1 MLYKLLERP
10 IAVTMVTIVL
20 LILGWVSIK
29 LLPVSLTPD
38 VDAPYITVQVEA
50 SGLSPRQLNETVLTP
65 LRQQLVQVSQLT
77 DIRSEARE
85 GSGTIYLSFEQGVDL
100 DYIFIEVNE
109 KIDRC
114 TSSLPRDIE
123 RPKVIKASATDIPA
137 FYVDMTLHDEPQQTD
152 GLDALHPV
160 SDQFAELSRFA
171 SQVITKRIEQLTE
184 VAMVDVSGGITSEL
198 LIIPDEQRLRQAGL
212 TIDDVEKALRSID
225 ISLGSLTIRDGEYQY
240 NVKFRTVAGGKRDVE
255 EMFLT
260 VEGRLFRLKELAEV
274 VEHPRK
280 RQGMVLSNGKDAI
293 TLAVVKQADARM
305 SDLKQSM
312 NDLLQQFRR
321 DYPNIDFTVTRDQ
334 TELLDYSID
343 NLLDN
348 ILVGVVLACVV
359 ILLFMRDLRSPLLV
373 ILTIPVTLIVTLLV
387 FYITGISINIISLSG
402 LILGTGMM
410 VDNSI
415 IVVDNITARW
425 QRGELLRDAVVR
437 GTREVV
443 TPMLSSILTTCAVFV
458 PLIFINGMAG
468 AMFYDQAMAVTITLF
483 VSYGV
488 AIILLPVYYGV
499 LYRKL
504 PQFRPTPWLERFSFE
519 RVERQYDAMLKWL
532 FRHRAVMWS
541 IYVIAAVGLVGLFFI
556 VRQERL
562 PEMTYRDMLVR
573 IDWNERISAEENA
586 RRTDRMVASLG
597 NAIEQSTVMAGVQQF
612 MLGHTDEMGVAEA
625 TIYLKCH
632 DSDDVQP
639 TQERIAT
646 YIAQNCPE
654 ARVTFGVSGNIFDMI
669 FADKAAPLTARL
681 RSTTGRAA
689 TPEELQR
696 LIERIRHALPEQ
708 QIPSVAVQE
717 DVMYVAQPEQMALY
731 EVSYSTLL
739 TVLRNALNENTL
751 FTINSGNESLPVV
764 VGSNIEDLDDLLEQT
779 FIHTAEAEIPVGVF
793 MKQTRSLDLRSIVA
807 GEEGDYYP
815 LDLSPS
821 AREVPHVMEAI
832 RACVTEERG
841 FEVSFSGSYF
851 TNREMVRQLVGVLT
865 IALLLLYF
873 ILAAQFES
881 LIQPLIIL
889 SEIVIDLF
897 GAIIILWALGQ
908 TLNLMSMIGLIVVCG
923 IVINDSI
930 LKIDTINTLR
940 RRGMRLHHAIMEA
953 GRRRLKPIVMTSL
966 TTILA
971 VVPFLARG
979 DMGSDLQYPMS
990 LVIIGGM
997 IVGTVI
1003 SVLFIPV
1010 AYYEIYKSQR

>member
-1 MLYKLLERP
+1 MLYRLLDRP

-20 LILGWVSIK
+20 LILGWVSTN
-29 LLPVSLTPD
+29 LLPASLTPD
-38 VDAPYITVQVEA
+38 IDAPYITVQVEA
-50 SGLSPRQLNETVLTP
+50 QGLSARQLNETALTP
-65 LRQQLVQVSQLT
+65 LRQQLMQVSQLT

-85 GSGTIYLSFEQGVDL
+85 GSGTIQLSFEQGADI

-123 RPKVIKASATDIPA
+123 RPKVIKASVTDIPA
-137 FYVDMTLHDEPQQTD
+137 FYVDMTLRKEPQTD
-152 GLDALHPV
+152 GLDELHPV
-160 SDQFAELSRFA
+160 SDQFIELSRFA
-171 SQVITKRIEQLTE
+171 SQVITKRIEQLSE
-184 VAMVDVSGGITSEL
+184 VAMVDVSGGVSSEL
-198 LIIPDEQRLRQAGL
+198 LVIPDEERLRQVGI
-212 TIDDVEKALRSID
+212 TIGDVENALRSMD

-240 NVKFRTVAGGKRDVE
+240 NVKFRTVAGGKSDVE
-255 EMFLT
+255 EMFLK
-260 VEGRLFRLKELAEV
+260 VKGRLFRLKELADV
-274 VEHPRK
+274 IEHPRK

-305 SDLKQSM
+305 SDLKRSM
-312 NDLLQQFRR
+312 NSLMGQFRY
-321 DYPNIDFTVTRDQ
+321 DYPNIEFTVTRDQ

-343 NLLDN
+343 NLIDN
-348 ILVGVVLACVV
+348 IIVGIILACVV

-373 ILTIPVTLIVTLLV
+373 ILTIPVTLIITLLV

-443 TPMLSSILTTCAVFV
+443 TPMLSSILTTCAVFI

-499 LYRKL
+499 LYRRL
-504 PQFRPTPWLERFSFE
+504 PHFKPNAWLERFSFD
-519 RVERQYDAMLKWL
+519 RVESRYDSILKWF
-532 FRHRAVMWS
+532 FRHRAVMWAT
-541 IYVIAAVGLVGLFFI
+541 YAVAAAGLVTLFFV

-586 RRTDRMVASLG
+586 RRTDAMIAELG
-597 NAIEQSTVMAGVQQF
+597 TAVEQSTVMAGVQQF
-612 MLGHTDEMGVAEA
+612 ILGHTDEMGVAEA
-625 TIYLKCH
+625 TVYLKCY
-632 DSDDVQP
+632 DSDDVQSV
-639 TQERIAT
+639 QDRLST
-646 YIAQNCPE
+646 YIMQYAPE
-654 ARVTFGVSGNIFDMI
+654 AHVSFGVSGNIFDMI
-669 FADKAAPLTARL
+669 FADKEAMLTARL
-681 RSTTGRAA
+681 RSTSGRAA
-689 TPEELQR
+689 TSEQLQGV
-696 LIERIRHALPEQ
+696 IESISRALPEMH
-708 QIPSVAVQE
+708 IPPIAVQE
-717 DVMYVAQPEQMALY
+717 DIMYVAQPERMALY
-731 EVSYSTLL
+731 GVSYSMLFTA
-739 TVLRNALNENTL
+739 LRNALNENTL

-764 VGSNIEDLDDLLEQT
+764 VGSNIDDLNDLLEKT
-779 FIHTAEAEIPVGVF
+779 FVKAGDAEIPVGVF
-793 MKQTRSLDLRSIVA
+793 MKQTRSLELKSIVA

-815 LDLSPS
+815 LELAPASRDVD
-821 AREVPHVMEAI
+821 RVMRTVRDCVAEA
-832 RACVTEERG
+832 EG

-851 TNREMVRQLVGVLT
+851 TNREMVRQLVWVLV

-881 LIQPLIIL
+881 LVQPLIIL

-897 GAIIILWALGQ
+897 GAIVILWISGQ

-940 RRGMRLHHAIMEA
+940 RRGMRMQHAILEA

-997 IVGTVI
+997 IVGTLI